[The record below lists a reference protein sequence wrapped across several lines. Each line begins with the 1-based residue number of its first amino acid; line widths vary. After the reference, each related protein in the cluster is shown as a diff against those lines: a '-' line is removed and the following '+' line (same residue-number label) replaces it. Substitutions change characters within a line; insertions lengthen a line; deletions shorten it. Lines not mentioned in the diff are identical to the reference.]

1 VGIGSAMGARLRSAG
16 MRASGLAL
24 VQVLVLVIFSPF
36 TARAQSETEVA
47 LADALYRQA
56 RDLMAAGNYDEAC
69 PKLAE
74 SHRLD
79 RATGTL
85 LNLAACHERQ
95 GKLASAWLEFS
106 DALPAAR
113 RDGRPD
119 RAQFAEDHL
128 TDLEPKLSHL
138 TLSVPTDAD
147 DPNLELA
154 LDGILIGRAARG
166 VPAPVDP
173 GHHVVVAKA
182 PGKQT
187 WSQSIEIGL
196 IADQETVTIPKL
208 EDAPASVVAP
218 NAAAVPSAPEGRPPA
233 AIPAHDEFT
242 TRPVPVSVF
251 AAGVTT
257 LVLATVA
264 SATSAVYLD
273 HRASYSAELRVN
285 GGSPAPSPKAKE
297 SYDSA
302 VTWGLVNAGL
312 WTTTACGA
320 ALTTYLYLTR
330 PERHSSRPKA
340 ARLLPW
346 ALPTS
351 AGLAVS
357 GGF

>member
-1 VGIGSAMGARLRSAG
+1 MGMGVRVPSIRSH
-16 MRASGLAL
+16 GLASL
-24 VQVLVLVIFSPF
+24 LAAAFVSFSPLMV
-36 TARAQSETEVA
+36 RAQSETEVA

-119 RAQFAEDHL
+119 RAKFAEDHL
-128 TDLEPKLSHL
+128 ADLEPKLSHL
-138 TLSVPTDAD
+138 TVSVPTDAD

-154 LDGILIGRAARG
+154 LDDTPIGRASRG

-187 WSQSIEIGL
+187 WSRAVEIGL
-196 IADQETVTIPKL
+196 LADQETVTIPKL
-208 EDAPASVVAP
+208 QDAPATVAAP
-218 NAAAVPSAPEGRPPA
+218 SPAPAPSAAVGNAPIA
-233 AIPAHDEFT
+233 APAHDELT
-242 TRPVPVSVF
+242 ARPVPVSVY
-251 AAGVTT
+251 AAGAAT
-257 LVLATVA
+257 LVLAVVA

-273 HRASYSAELRVN
+273 DRASYSAALRAS
-285 GGSPAPSPKAKE
+285 GPSPAPSANAKE
-297 SYDSA
+297 RHDTA
-302 VTWGLVNAGL
+302 QTWGLVNAGL
-312 WTTTACGA
+312 WAATACGA
-320 ALTTYLYLTR
+320 ALTTYFYLTR
-330 PERHSSRPKA
+330 PERSMSHPKA
-340 ARLLPW
+340 AHLLPW
-346 ALPTS
+346 AMPTS
-351 AGLAVS
+351 AGLAVT

>member
-1 VGIGSAMGARLRSAG
+1 MDMGVSVPSIRSH
-16 MRASGLAL
+16 GLASL
-24 VQVLVLVIFSPF
+24 LAAAFVSFWPL

-106 DALPAAR
+106 DALPSAR

-119 RAQFAEDHL
+119 RAKFAEDHL

-138 TLSVPTDAD
+138 TLTVPTDAD
-147 DPNLELA
+147 DPNLELS
-154 LDGILIGRAARG
+154 LDDTPIGRAARG

-187 WSQSIEIGL
+187 WSQAIEIGL

-208 EDAPASVVAP
+208 EAAPASVAAP
-218 NAAAVPSAPEGRPPA
+218 NLAPAPGAQEGRAPVA
-233 AIPAHDEFT
+233 APAHDEFSA
-242 TRPVPVSVF
+242 RPVPVSVY
-251 AAGVTT
+251 AAGAAT
-257 LVLATVA
+257 LVLAAVA
-264 SATSAVYLD
+264 SVTSAVYLD
-273 HRASYSAELRVN
+273 DRASYSAELRSS
-285 GGSPAPSPKAKE
+285 GASPSPSPKAKE
-297 SYDSA
+297 RYDTA
-302 VTWGLVNAGL
+302 QTWGLVNAGL
-312 WTTTACGA
+312 WTATACGA

-330 PERHSSRPKA
+330 PERPMTHPRA
-340 ARLLPW
+340 AHLLPW
-346 ALPTS
+346 AMPTS